1 MDQTLNNIAQAVGN
15 YNNIPTSITSSV
27 SVVTMVN
34 GLTITKTA
42 NKQIWADGN
51 LTYTIVV
58 DNKAEQTYTSP
69 KVTDILDATLID
81 FVDGSVMI
89 DGQKANP
96 TQYSFN
102 NQTNTL
108 TVDLEDIAVS
118 SSRTIT
124 FDVSKK

>member
-1 MDQTLNNIAQAVGN
+1 
-15 YNNIPTSITSSV
+15 
-27 SVVTMVN
+27 
-34 GLTITKTA
+34 
-42 NKQIWADGN
+42 
-51 LTYTIVV
+51 
-58 DNKAEQTYTSP
+58 
-69 KVTDILDATLID
+69 
-81 FVDGSVMI
+81 MI

>member
-27 SVVTMVN
+27 SVVTLVN

-81 FVDGSVMI
+81 FVDGSVII

>member
-81 FVDGSVMI
+81 FVDGSVII